1 VRFTSGLRLP
11 KVAGFNV
18 RGGMNDRVL
27 EEDMGF
33 PGHQDDN
40 ICIDEQG
47 RAVYFIRFIGI

>member
-1 VRFTSGLRLP
+1 LP

-47 RAVYFIRFIGI
+47 RAVYFIRFIGM